1 PHAHRLLLHPPQVAA
16 IPTKGPHRILYVVR
30 LGRAWPRASHAGRLR
45 TDFRIRLEMRRPA
58 VSGSFQPPA
67 RRGGWKPGGGEEI
80 EDERRTGRCVAAIN
94 LDGVGEQRRAQIAM
108 RWAWTVGR
116 RYIVRRDVQ
125 HRRAD
130 VLFEGA
136 EQRRVQQ
143 LGEG

>member
-1 PHAHRLLLHPPQVAA
+1 
-16 IPTKGPHRILYVVR
+16 
-30 LGRAWPRASHAGRLR
+30 
-45 TDFRIRLEMRRPA
+45 
-58 VSGSFQPPA
+58 PA
-67 RRGGWKPGGGEEI
+67 RRGGRKPGGGEEI

-143 LGEG
+143 LGEGRGKRDAGRLRHVLRDLGETDELPPALLLQHETADCVGSSSLPCATWLPSRARARPSVVSG